1 MYHGINWSD
10 IDLLY
15 SKLLL
20 LILSFIIYNLYI
32 STGMSTSACKK
43 KCLKAWNFIHFTT
56 INSQVLQFI
65 LISLAGTD
73 VSASWSLMWEEAYL
87 M

>member
-15 SKLLL
+15 FKLLL

-43 KCLKAWNFIHFTT
+43 KMSKNMKFYSFYD
-56 INSQVLQFI
+56 N
-65 LISLAGTD
+65 
-73 VSASWSLMWEEAYL
+73 
-87 M
+87 